1 MNHHTNEVRRI
12 IADFS
17 NFLTDQAM
25 EREAYPIGGESR
37 LFIVGD
43 EQPDGSIRF
52 SLIGRGPEWSYRLIS
67 ELCEYRAIE
76 AEYGRLLANGRRLP
90 AEKYLGL
97 WRDADK
103 QRLPLDKLIAAGI
116 MPFMHACLP
125 TPVCRKEQESATWF
139 ASSLFVGGDDAIS
152 SWVIPLDRPHHLVV
166 AAQLS
171 RVYWDKEQF
180 NDPMLG
186 RTYRLQVDEAMSAA
200 FAGKA
205 GASATPAAVTVNGD
219 LFAEAA

>member
-12 IADFS
+12 VADFS
-17 NFLTDQAM
+17 NLVTDPEI
-25 EREAYPIGGESR
+25 ERKAYPLGGECR

-52 SLIGRGPEWSYRLIS
+52 SLIGAGPEWGYRLAS
-67 ELCEYRAIE
+67 ELCDYRVIE
-76 AEYGRLLANGRRLP
+76 AEFGRLLANGRRLP

-116 MPFMHACLP
+116 TPVMHASLP
-125 TPVCRKEQESATWF
+125 TPVCRKEQESAAWF
-139 ASSLFVGGDDAIS
+139 ASPLFVGDDEAIS
-152 SWVIPLDRPHHLVV
+152 SWIIPLDRLDHFLL

-171 RVYWDKEQF
+171 GVYWDQQQF
-180 NDPMLG
+180 NDPALG
-186 RTYRLQVDEAMSAA
+186 RTYHLQVDGTASAA
-200 FAGKA
+200 VPGQEDAA
-205 GASATPAAVTVNGD
+205 ATPALATVNGD

>member
-17 NFLTDQAM
+17 NLLTDQEI
-25 EREAYPIGGESR
+25 ERKAYPLGGESR

-43 EQPDGSIRF
+43 EQTDGSIRF
-52 SLIGRGPEWSYRLIS
+52 SLIGGGPKWGYSLIS
-67 ELCEYRAIE
+67 ELCDYRVIE
-76 AEYGRLLANGRRLP
+76 AEYGRLLAEGRRLP

-116 MPFMHACLP
+116 TPFMHASLP
-125 TPVCRKEQESATWF
+125 TPVCRKDQESAAWF
-139 ASSLFVGGDDAIS
+139 ASPLFVGGDEAIS
-152 SWVIPLDRPHHLVV
+152 NWVIPLDRLDHLLL

-171 RVYWDKEQF
+171 GVYWDQEQYK
-180 NDPMLG
+180 NPALG
-186 RTYRLQVDEAMSAA
+186 RTYQLQVDGAKFPLFTGE
-200 FAGKA
+200 A
-205 GASATPAAVTVNGD
+205 GACATPAAVTVNGD